1 MLEYGFAH
9 SSSRIDACMNDA
21 EPATLRRLIS
31 FVFSVISLFRTR
43 LESSQQSLRPRY
55 RTKLNYL

>member
-1 MLEYGFAH
+1 MLGCGFAH

-21 EPATLRRLIS
+21 EPDAIRRLKS
-31 FVFSVISLFRTR
+31 FVFSVISLLRTR
-43 LESSQQSLRPRY
+43 LESSQQSLRPLC